1 LQTLSPLAT
10 LARGYAIV
18 RSGAEAVRDVATVS
32 AGDPLDVQLAAGSL
46 RARVEEV
53 SG

>member
-1 LQTLSPLAT
+1 
-10 LARGYAIV
+10 
-18 RSGAEAVRDVATVS
+18 VS